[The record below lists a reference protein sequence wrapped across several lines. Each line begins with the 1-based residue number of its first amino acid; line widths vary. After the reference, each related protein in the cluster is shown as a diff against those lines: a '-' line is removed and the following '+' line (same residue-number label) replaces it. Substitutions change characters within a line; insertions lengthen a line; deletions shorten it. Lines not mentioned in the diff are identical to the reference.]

1 MSTKVA
7 TGDVEDQLA
16 LVSVVLVDRDLVLAE
31 AGKDRANV
39 ADGGVGNLVDL
50 VVGELD
56 ALLEVLANGSE
67 LVSGSL
73 SLDNGG
79 ALLGHGLA
87 DLLANLVV
95 HHLYLLK
102 KMRDTIRAAQ
112 K

>member
-1 MSTKVA
+1 MTADKNCKVA

-56 ALLEVLANGSE
+56 ALLEVLTNGSE

-73 SLDNGG
+73 SLDNGELFS
-79 ALLGHGLA
+79 ATA
-87 DLLANLVV
+87 SPASS
-95 HHLYLLK
+95 
-102 KMRDTIRAAQ
+102 RISSSTISTS
-112 K
+112 